1 MESLRGMK
9 GVVASSG
16 WGVAR
21 FIVLELGETR
31 ECSACLTSAWKATGG
46 NGVIILW
53 HSRVLLC
60 LKRPGPQ
67 LWRHKG
73 QKRKLASVLHDA
85 SFVLRASREPPSNTA
100 NSSRECAES
109 HASEARLPALS
120 TSAPR
125 SDISDPVST
134 CML

>member
-1 MESLRGMK
+1 MGPLGCASRFVIESLRGMK

-31 ECSACLTSAWKATGG
+31 CSACLTSAWKATGG

-53 HSRVLLC
+53 HSRILLC

-67 LWRHKG
+67 LWRLQNAKQGGMLVSHIT
-73 QKRKLASVLHDA
+73 LAS
-85 SFVLRASREPPSNTA
+85 FLRASEVTA
-100 NSSRECAES
+100 
-109 HASEARLPALS
+109 L
-120 TSAPR
+120 
-125 SDISDPVST
+125 
-134 CML
+134 